1 MRLALQALFGHDKD
15 LTGGERTRIE
25 NELRKNARSVEFF
38 RKIRQTTS
46 TPLRKAPEVF
56 ADESFPDPNIVAEYL
71 DCQLDSSEISE
82 EYERVCDESPEILA
96 EVADCYDILNNRLP
110 QPPVV
115 PQNCRQ
121 QLYYV
126 AWEEEPPTV
135 SVKETKKT
143 AGDSDK
149 NAGRSARSP
158 YEEPVIDVKPDPS
171 VRVNARVD
179 KRRGDASRNEV
190 QVKIK
195 SRGARFGRLGAGVKC
210 ALLFVIVA
218 GGINGYAKWRSKEKS
233 QTFNAS
239 AGVVQNE
246 TTKEEDSFRPFEETT
261 SSGFI
266 TPDAADPSSF
276 DGAGEYVDVEN
287 GVGSDSSSEP
297 PMLSMK
303 PTDSFPANSS
313 NDGSFVGGSRNE
325 RRGLGSSHDG
335 RRERIEIPDDNN
347 DVFSK
352 TMRY

>member
-171 VRVNARVD
+171 VRVNARAD
-179 KRRGDASRNEV
+179 KRRGDAGTRFKLKSNQEARVSEGWVRASNALCFSLLSQAGLTAMRSGV
-190 QVKIK
+190 VRK
-195 SRGARFGRLGAGVKC
+195 SRRRLTRPPA
-210 ALLFVIVA
+210 
-218 GGINGYAKWRSKEKS
+218 
-233 QTFNAS
+233 
-239 AGVVQNE
+239 
-246 TTKEEDSFRPFEETT
+246 SFRMKRRRRKT
-261 SSGFI
+261 
-266 TPDAADPSSF
+266 
-276 DGAGEYVDVEN
+276 
-287 GVGSDSSSEP
+287 
-297 PMLSMK
+297 LSAPLRK
-303 PTDSFPANSS
+303 
-313 NDGSFVGGSRNE
+313 
-325 RRGLGSSHDG
+325 RRVPVS
-335 RRERIEIPDDNN
+335 
-347 DVFSK
+347 
-352 TMRY
+352 